1 MEEISPTRTNLLQR
15 KAQIQLAIQG
25 ADLLKNKRDV
35 LIAEFMKIMT
45 ELVER
50 RHNLEDITH
59 QAYHALALTR
69 AFDGEEALESAAMAS
84 QRAVT
89 VDIRHKKVWG
99 VPIPD
104 IERINLGRSVTER
117 GYSFA
122 GVPARVDLTAHHF
135 EDILTSLISIAA
147 TDVVLRRMGDEIR
160 RTTRRLN
167 ALEQIL
173 IPRLRDEARYIRV
186 TLEEREREDT
196 SRLKKIKGKS
206 KSGKVR
212 RPGQARRAPAVA
224 PRAADWRRP
233 AAKSS
238 NGVGDYYAGTRRRP
252 GTSSKWRSK
261 E

>member
-15 KAQIQLAIQG
+15 KAQIQLAVQG

-35 LIAEFMKIMT
+35 LITEFMKIMND
-45 ELVER
+45 LVER

-59 QAYHALALTR
+59 KAYHALARAR
-69 AFDGEEALESAAMAS
+69 AFDGEEALESAAMAA
-84 QRAVT
+84 QRTIT
-89 VDIRHKKVWG
+89 VDIRQKKIWG

-104 IERINLGRSVTER
+104 IERITLGRTVTER

-135 EDILTSLISIAA
+135 EDILTSVVAIAA

-173 IPRLRDEARYIRV
+173 IPRLTGEARYIRT
-186 TLEEREREDT
+186 TLEEREREDV

-206 KSGKVR
+206 GGARKGARK
-212 RPGQARRAPAVA
+212 GQAGKRPPAASPAPS
-224 PRAADWRRP
+224 WRRP
-233 AAKSS
+233 AA
-238 NGVGDYYAGTRRRP
+238 T
-252 GTSSKWRSK
+252 
-261 E
+261 